1 MKNLPIILVAV
12 AIFLIPVI
20 WIVATSFGSDEGGPS
35 LGGFGPAVDSGARIE
50 LEDMRQQV
58 EFLTER
64 VQSLESTVETLR
76 SNINNSPGSQ
86 DRQPIDSGPN
96 AIIDAYADVVL
107 IGSRRSINKGLS
119 IATPS
124 FLESFLGRP
133 REEIDDTCRAMT
145 NPKLKSMLKVGN
157 VGPIKVRMLQPAID
171 SMTRVFDKVRAT
183 DPDLYARID
192 TAGSLCVRRI
202 RGTQSSL
209 STHSFGLSVDLN
221 IDGQLDSL
229 GDGKTQLG
237 LTILADFFQEEG
249 WIWGAGFSRED
260 SMHFEVSRDL
270 LQKWRAA
277 GLI

>member
-1 MKNLPIILVAV
+1 MKNLPIILVAL
-12 AIFLIPVI
+12 AIFLIPII
-20 WIVATSFGSDEGGPS
+20 WIVATSFGGNEGGPT

-58 EFLTER
+58 EFLTSR

-76 SNINNSPGSQ
+76 SNMNNSASSNPS
-86 DRQPIDSGPN
+86 QPIESGPN
-96 AIIDAYADVVL
+96 SLIDAYADVVL
-107 IGSRRSINKGLS
+107 IGDRRSINKGLS

-133 REEIDDTCRAMT
+133 RDVIDDTCRAMT
-145 NPKLKSMLKVGN
+145 NPKLNQMLKLGN

-171 SMTRVFDKVRAT
+171 SMTRVFDKVREV
-183 DPDLYARID
+183 DPDLYARINSS
-192 TAGSLCVRRI
+192 GSLCVRRI
-202 RGTQSSL
+202 RGTQNSL

-221 IDGQLDSL
+221 IDGQLDNFA
-229 GDGKTQLG
+229 DGKTQLG